1 MRYKVRVGVNITF
14 EFDDIEAK
22 TREQAEGIAR
32 HEALYNSFVSAKLKG
47 CIDTSEFGTTIF
59 SCKPFVE
66 EEEDD

>member
-1 MRYKVRVGVNITF
+1 MIWKVRVGVNITF

-47 CIDTSEFGTTIF
+47 SIDTSECGTSIY
-59 SCKPFVE
+59 SCEPFVE
-66 EEEDD
+66 EENDG